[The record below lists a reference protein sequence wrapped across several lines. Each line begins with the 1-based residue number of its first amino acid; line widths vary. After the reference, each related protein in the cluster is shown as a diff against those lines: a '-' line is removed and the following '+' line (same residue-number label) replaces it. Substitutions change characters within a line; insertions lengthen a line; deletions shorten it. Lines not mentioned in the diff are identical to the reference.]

1 MKFLVEAQ
9 LLRRLA
15 LWLQQRGHAEIHTL
29 DVAKHEFIGLSR
41 NQVIFHR

>member
-1 MKFLVEAQ
+1 VKISVDGQ
-9 LLRRLA
+9 LPRRLA